1 MCSCFNVFR
10 AIGQKKGDTVTNVIT
25 VVELEINTTKTLF
38 LFFSILRFTC
48 IQIPLITEVS
58 VSFILY

>member
-1 MCSCFNVFR
+1 M
-10 AIGQKKGDTVTNVIT
+10 TNVIT